1 MVISAREADR
11 SLEWYN
17 RYARHIALE
26 QVGEDGQL
34 ALNSAR
40 VLVLGAGG
48 LGSPAALYLAAAG
61 VGTLGVVDYD
71 QVSLNNLQ
79 RQILHS
85 TADVGRPKVESAVDT
100 LQGINPEIEIVPH
113 PVKVGPDNIWGLLE
127 GYDIVVDGSDNFATR
142 FLINDVCHQA
152 GKPLVFGAVL
162 QFSGQVTTFTREADC
177 CCYRCIFPSAPDPQ
191 QVPSC
196 VEAGIFGVVTGII
209 GSLQAAEALKLILN
223 RAGHEVGATLKNRLL
238 LYDGI
243 DSTFK
248 QLGINRDQGC
258 PVCSD
263 PQFDYRR
270 VEYVDSCAVEPS
282 DKSPMG
288 GTKISA
294 GS

>member
-1 MVISAREADR
+1 MVISALEVDR
-11 SLEWYN
+11 PLEWYN
-17 RYARHIALE
+17 RYARHIALD
-26 QVGEDGQL
+26 QVGEGGQL
-34 ALNSAR
+34 ALNAAR

-61 VGTLGVVDYD
+61 VGTLGLVDYD

-85 TADVGRPKVESAVDT
+85 TADVGRPKVESAIET
-100 LQGINPEIEIVPH
+100 LEGINPEIEIVPH
-113 PVKVGPDNIWGLLE
+113 PVKVGSDNVWDLLE
-127 GYDIVVDGSDNFATR
+127 GYDIVIDGSDNFATR

-162 QFSGQVTTFTREADC
+162 QFSGQVTTFSREPDC

-191 QVPSC
+191 YAPSC

-223 RAGHEVGATLKNRLL
+223 SAGYQVGPTLKNRLL

-243 DSTFK
+243 DSTFRPVRVA
-248 QLGINRDQGC
+248 RDPDC

-263 PQFDYRR
+263 PQFDFRR
-270 VEYVDSCAVEPS
+270 VKYVDSCAVEPH
-282 DKSPMG
+282 DKRPVGDSI
-288 GTKISA
+288 T
-294 GS
+294 GSGL

>member
-1 MVISAREADR
+1 MVISARDIDR
-11 SLEWYN
+11 PLDWYN

-61 VGTLGVVDYD
+61 VGTLGLIDYD

-85 TADVGRPKVESAVDT
+85 TADVGRAKVESAVDT
-100 LQGINPEIEIVPH
+100 LQGINPEIEVVPH
-113 PVKVGPDNIWGLLE
+113 PVKLDTGNIWDLLA

-142 FLINDVCHQA
+142 FLVNDVCHQA

-177 CCYRCIFPSAPDPQ
+177 CCYRCIFPFAPDPE

-196 VEAGIFGVVTGII
+196 VEAGIFGAVTGII

-263 PQFDYRR
+263 PQFDYRL
-270 VEYVDSCAVEPS
+270 VEYVDSCAVEPH
-282 DKSPMG
+282 DKAPAG
-288 GTKISA
+288 GTNISA
-294 GS
+294 GL